1 MRYCESDRKITV
13 SVSELVRIARRGISG
28 TYNPADDDE
37 PSIQSPS
44 RRLAS
49 SMLEGESVD
58 LTYSFELD
66 EYAFD
71 LKARIEAARSDEITT
86 LATAERS
93 AEKPRR
99 EEIEIARGEAFLS
112 AFIYARINALSEVLV
127 NIIYICDRTGEVSK
141 KSERV
146 KLSTLERFFGRTTSV
161 LSKYARPEIERVT
174 VRLPSMKDMRFPF
187 KRVRDGQSEL
197 VRAGYRALKKGI
209 SLYASAP
216 TGTGKTVSVLYPALK
231 LVGEGKHEKVFYL
244 TPKTTATEVAASCID
259 ILAGEGAKIRA
270 VILTS
275 KEKSCPE
282 HMICRRASALCP
294 LSDMSHLADA
304 ALALYE
310 LGLTVVRLKDAKV
323 IAEKFSVCPYELML
337 TYSELCDAVIA
348 DINYLFDPRVY
359 LRRYFDVGGDYA
371 ILVDE
376 AHNLAERA
384 RDMYSA
390 ELQIE
395 AFKKRLDTP
404 LIGALSKLRE
414 SAPKILDTIKAELY
428 ALLRDDI
435 RQDKE
440 GKRIGAAHSTEIPSL
455 IYSLVDELL
464 SLSDDELRLSYRAK
478 DESSAERTEYLRSI
492 YYDLKRIS
500 HSMELF
506 DECFRLFVFLD
517 GEEIT
522 MKLFALDP
530 GGIVRS
536 MTAKGR
542 GAIFFSATLS
552 PMDYYKSLLGADGSS
567 EILEALSPFAPE
579 SLSVSIMDK
588 ISTRYSERERTL
600 PAVARAIAAA
610 MNPRRGNYMVFL
622 PSFEYL
628 TALSECFRAK
638 YPRIKVVTQSKDMT
652 AKEKAAF
659 LEEFENTRDE
669 YLVGFAVMGGIYSEG
684 IDLVGDKLIGAVVV
698 GIGMPSLSY
707 EREAMAE
714 YYEEKYE
721 EGKQYAYIYP
731 GMNRVLQAAGRVI
744 RHELDRGVIVLIDD
758 RFDDPIYKKIIPS
771 LWSGMEYVGD
781 PKELN
786 ERIKKFW
793 QSVDEEKGR
802 EGK

>member
-1 MRYCESDRKITV
+1 MRYCESDRRISV
-13 SVSELVRIARRGISG
+13 SVVELVRISRRGISG
-28 TYNPADDDE
+28 TYNPAYDDE
-37 PSIQSPS
+37 PSMEAPS

-49 SMLEGESVD
+49 AMLSGERAS
-58 LTYSFELD
+58 LTYSFEGLG
-66 EYAFD
+66 YAFD
-71 LKARIEAARSDEITT
+71 LTTDIEAVSGDEITT

-112 AFIYARINALSEVLV
+112 AFIYAKINALSEVGI
-127 NIIYICDRTGEVSK
+127 NIIYISDKTGELSR

-146 KLSTLERFFGRTTSV
+146 RLGTLEKFFDRSV
-161 LSKYARPEIERVT
+161 AVLAKYARPEIERVT
-174 VRLPSMKDMRFPF
+174 VRLPSMRDMRFPF
-187 KRVRDGQSEL
+187 KKVRDGQSEL

-216 TGTGKTVSVLYPALK
+216 TGTGKTVSVLYPAIK
-231 LVGEGKHEKVFYL
+231 LVGEGRHSKVFYL
-244 TPKTTATEVAASCID
+244 TPKTTATEVAADCID
-259 ILAGEGAKIRA
+259 LLASEGAKIRA

-282 HMICRRASALCP
+282 GMVCRRAAPLCH

-304 ALALYE
+304 ALALYD
-310 LGLTVVRLKDAKV
+310 LGLTVTRLKDARG

-337 TYSELCDAVIA
+337 TYSELCDAVIC

-359 LRRYFDVGGDYA
+359 LRRYFDIGGDYA
-371 ILVDE
+371 LLVDE

-390 ELQIE
+390 DFGIE
-395 AFKKRLDTP
+395 AMRERLESP
-404 LIGALSKLRE
+404 LIGKMSKLAE
-414 SAPKILDTIKAELY
+414 SYPAILDKIKAELY
-428 ALLRDDI
+428 ALLRDEVH
-435 RQDKE
+435 RDKD
-440 GKRIGAAHSTEIPSL
+440 GKAIGATHATEIPAP
-455 IYSLVDELL
+455 IYSDIDELL
-464 SLSDDELRLSYRAK
+464 SLLDDELHLSYRAK
-478 DESSAERTEYLRSI
+478 DEAAAERTEYLRSL
-492 YYDLKRIS
+492 YYDIKRVS

-506 DECFRLFVFLD
+506 DECFRLFVFQG
-517 GEEIT
+517 GEEIR

-530 GGIVRS
+530 GRIVRS
-536 MTAKGR
+536 MTEKGR

-567 EILEALSPFAPE
+567 EVLEAMSPFAPE

-600 PAVARAIAAA
+600 PAVARAIAAT
-610 MNPRRGNYMVFL
+610 MNPRRGNYMVFA

-628 TALSECFRAK
+628 TALAECFRTK
-638 YPRIKVVTQSKDMT
+638 YPKIKVIAQERDMT
-652 AKEKAAF
+652 QREKAAF
-659 LEEFENTRDE
+659 LSEFESTRDE

-714 YYEEKYE
+714 YYEERYE

-771 LWSGMEYVGD
+771 LWAGMEYVGD

-786 ERIKKFW
+786 ERIKEFW
-793 QSVDEEKGR
+793 RGIDEEK
-802 EGK
+802 